1 MGDRSSKTHFSAKAI
16 DFIANEIFSVIDMA
30 EIAIVVGGGNLL
42 RGSEIQK
49 GLDLKDSTICDHV
62 GMLATTMNALVFQGV
77 LEQKFGIH
85 TRVMTAT
92 EMRSFG
98 ELFIRRR
105 AMRHLEKGRVVIL
118 AGGTGNPNFSTDT
131 AMVLRAHELNADLT
145 LKGTKVD
152 GIYDRDPKEDSAAKK
167 IKVITHT
174 DYLSRDLRIIDSAAV
189 ALARNLN
196 WDIKVFNIFEKG
208 NLKKAIAGDK
218 IGSII
223 SFSADCATLSF
234 IVGIESGLLVPS
246 GFGI

>member
-1 MGDRSSKTHFSAKAI
+1 MTKKRILLKMSGEVLGDRSSKTHFSAKAI

-145 LKGTKVD
+145 IKGTKVD
-152 GIYDRDPKEDSAAKK
+152 GVYDKDPKIHSDAKK
-167 IKVITHT
+167 LPLISHS
-174 DYLSRDLRIIDSAAV
+174 DYLAQDLKILDGAAV

-196 WDIKVFNIFEKG
+196 WPISVFNIFEKG
-208 NLKKAIAGDK
+208 NLKKIITGEN
-218 IGSII
+218 IGSLIK
-223 SFSADCATLSF
+223 
-234 IVGIESGLLVPS
+234 SG
-246 GFGI
+246 